1 MRIAVY
7 PGSFDPITMGHLDII
22 MRASKLF
29 DKVIVGVLHNVEKK
43 GLFTP
48 EERCE
53 MIEQLIEKYDNIEVK
68 SFEGLLVDFMKKVDS
83 KIIVKGLRIGID
95 FDYEIQMA
103 QLNKELSKNDVE
115 TVLMMTNTKYSYIS
129 SSSVRE
135 ILHFNGDIRG
145 LVPDIIYDDIYKK
158 VGRDG
163 GKME

>member
-22 MRASKLF
+22 MRASKLY

-48 EERCE
+48 DERCE
-53 MIEQLIEKYDNIEVK
+53 MIGRLIEEYDNIEVK
-68 SFEGLLVDFMKKVDS
+68 SFEGLLVDFMKEVDS
-83 KIIVKGLRIGID
+83 NIIVKGLRIGID

-103 QLNKELSKNDVE
+103 QLNKKLSKNDVE
-115 TVLMMTNTKYSYIS
+115 TVLMMTNTNYSYIS

-145 LVPDIIYDDIYKK
+145 LVPDIIYNDIYKK